1 MGEVAYPS
9 HPPVVV
15 VLIFIS
21 RLSEG
26 KGAIITGHVT
36 SETDQHLQHSRKEIS
51 TNTREVSLKTHEFK
65 HNRLS
70 HFSKR
75 RMDIEKEGPVDVV
88 ASHLPK
94 VRLVPAETPKKKQK
108 KNQAITYKN
117 HTD

>member
-1 MGEVAYPS
+1 MAYPS

-21 RLSEG
+21 WLYEG

-36 SETDQHLQHSRKEIS
+36 SEPDQHLQQSKKEIS
-51 TNTREVSLKTHEFK
+51 TIAREVPLKTHEFK
-65 HNRLS
+65 HKRPS

-94 VRLVPAETPKKKQK
+94 VRLVPAETPKKH
-108 KNQAITYKN
+108 AITYKN
-117 HTD
+117 LHT